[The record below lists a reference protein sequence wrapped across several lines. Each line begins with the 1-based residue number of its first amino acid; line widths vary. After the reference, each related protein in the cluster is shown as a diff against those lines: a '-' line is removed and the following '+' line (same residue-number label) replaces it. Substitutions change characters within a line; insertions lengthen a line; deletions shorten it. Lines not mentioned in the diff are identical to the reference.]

1 MGFFLGIDGG
11 GTKTECVLAD
21 ESGAVVAR
29 STGPGTNLRRT
40 SAAELRATLAQC
52 LDALRQQAGLAR
64 MECDAVCGG
73 FAGAGQVEARRSAEE
88 VLKDLLRPKLLLVV
102 GDMEVALEAAV
113 GAGPGVVLIAGTG
126 SIAFGRNATGKT
138 ARAGGKGFEEGD
150 EGSGF
155 DIGRR
160 ALEASKRFPDSLLA
174 GQVGQAGA
182 SSASPAGLANLVP
195 AVSRAARSG
204 DKAAHDILTKAASE
218 LAKLTVVVLQE
229 LDLLRAEAAVAT
241 SGGVFAESE
250 EILAGVRAHIL
261 AAAPRARIEPLEV
274 SPAEG
279 AVRMAQ
285 RLWLEKQGSGS
296 RPGERGG

>member
-21 ESGAVVAR
+21 ESGATVAR

-40 SAAELRATLAQC
+40 SAAELRAILGEC
-52 LDALRQQAGLAR
+52 LEALQQQAGLVR
-64 MECDAVCGG
+64 LECDAVCGG
-73 FAGAGQVEARRSAEE
+73 FAGAGTEVARRSAEE
-88 VLKDLLRPKLLLVV
+88 VLQDLLRPKLLVVV

-150 EGSGF
+150 EGSGY

-160 ALEASKRFPDSLLA
+160 ALEASKRYPDSLLA
-174 GQVGQAGA
+174 SQVEQAGA
-182 SSASPAGLANLVP
+182 SWASPTGLANLVP

-218 LAKLTVVVLQE
+218 LAKLAVNVLQE
-229 LDLLRAEAAVAT
+229 LELLRAAVEVAT

-250 EILAGVRAHIL
+250 EIFAGVRAHIL
-261 AAAPRARIEPLEV
+261 SAAPRARIEALAM

-296 RPGERGG
+296 RTGE